1 MSIHTELGALLRE
14 ARESKEMAVE
24 ALAAESGLPARYVTA
39 LEEGRFDDLPDM
51 AYARMYFF
59 NCARTLG
66 MPADELKTR
75 WPQSTSQTVVPLYE
89 SARIGI
95 PWKPVVSAAAV
106 LLVVWFGYKWIG
118 GEGEASTSGKNDSSG
133 LSMSAP
139 NGAGVGGS
147 ASGNGA
153 PGIPSIPLPDPIH
166 QLVLKATEKLWVV
179 IEADGDTVVA
189 RVIEAGRIVE
199 VEAKTEFVLTV
210 GRPQAVLVVLDGRRV
225 DLPERDGGP
234 VVRHRLLASEME
246 QP

>member
-14 ARESKEMAVE
+14 ARESKEMQVE

-39 LEEGRFDDLPDM
+39 LEDGRFDDLPDM

-66 MPADELKTR
+66 MPADELKMK
-75 WPQSTSQTVVPLYE
+75 WPQSTSQKVVPLYKP
-89 SARIGI
+89 ATIGI

-106 LLVVWFGYKWIG
+106 LLIVWFGYKWIAGG
-118 GEGEASTSGKNDSSG
+118 GEGEAANPGKDDRSG
-133 LSMSAP
+133 LSARAP
-139 NGAGVGGS
+139 NVGDP
-147 ASGNGA
+147 ASGTGA
-153 PGIPSIPLPDPIH
+153 PAIPSIPLPDPIH
-166 QLVLKATEKLWVV
+166 ELVLKATEKSWVV

-199 VEAKTEFVLTV
+199 VEAKTDFVLTV

-225 DLPERDGGP
+225 DLPQRDGGP
-234 VVRHRLLASEME
+234 VVRHRLLASEKE